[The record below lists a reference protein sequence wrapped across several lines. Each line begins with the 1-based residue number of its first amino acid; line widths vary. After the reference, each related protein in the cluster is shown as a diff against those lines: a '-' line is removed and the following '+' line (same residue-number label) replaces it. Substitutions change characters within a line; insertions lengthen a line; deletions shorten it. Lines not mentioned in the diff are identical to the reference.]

1 VQGVFPGCGGEGI
14 GVFWRVINIMRN
26 KKTSFYLL
34 IILGSGFIK
43 GLFEAMLAGGTSSA
57 IAIIGT
63 NLMLFAIPAIWFGC
77 IIQLIAHA
85 RGKSQRALANG
96 TVYYGAYIAIILFC
110 IQMPLTLI
118 TALQAMTN

>member
-1 VQGVFPGCGGEGI
+1 
-14 GVFWRVINIMRN
+14 M
-26 KKTSFYLL
+26 

-43 GLFEAMLAGGTSSA
+43 GLFEAMLAGGTSST

-63 NLMLFAIPAIWFGC
+63 NLVLFTIPAIWFGC

-85 RGKSQRALANG
+85 RGKSQRTLANG
-96 TVYYGAYIAIILFC
+96 TTYYGAYIAIILFC

-118 TALQAMTN
+118 TALQALTS

>member
-1 VQGVFPGCGGEGI
+1 
-14 GVFWRVINIMRN
+14 MRN

-43 GLFEAMLAGGTSSA
+43 GLLEALLAGGTSSA

-63 NLMLFAIPAIWFGC
+63 NLMLFTIPAIWFGC

-85 RGKSQRALANG
+85 RGKSQRTLANG
-96 TVYYGAYIAIILFC
+96 TTYYGAYIAIILFC

-118 TALQAMTN
+118 ATLQALTN